1 MSEINPFLNKK
12 FIKDLKC
19 SFIPQQIF
27 KNKKYDFD
35 IMDIDFKLKKNDIVL
50 ITVKL
55 INGKKYEYA
64 YILKTN
70 NITENIISEN
80 DMIIDND

>member
-35 IMDIDFKLKKNDIVL
+35 IMDIDFKLKK
-50 ITVKL
+50 K
-55 INGKKYEYA
+55 
-64 YILKTN
+64 
-70 NITENIISEN
+70 
-80 DMIIDND
+80 